1 MNDNNKDPFKPT
13 ISMQSEGITCLSKKS
28 INLSTSKPES
38 PSNFVSSSSQSDKSP
53 NLFTITLQNLNDS
66 SHLNQDSS
74 DVNSLPFNGLV
85 SSTTFMP
92 KGLREERR
100 RSNHNEV
107 ERRRRDNINKWIVEL
122 SKIIPECCNDQTKHG
137 QVSCFIKNAK

>member
-1 MNDNNKDPFKPT
+1 MSDNIKDPFKSSV
-13 ISMQSEGITCLSKKS
+13 SMESEGTSCFSKKT
-28 INLSTSKPES
+28 IDQSTSKPES
-38 PSNFVSSSSQSDKSP
+38 PLNLVSSSSQSDKSP

-66 SHLNQDSS
+66 INLNQDSS
-74 DVNSLPFNGLV
+74 DVNTSSFSGLV
-85 SSTTFMP
+85 SSTTLMP

-137 QVSCFIKNAK
+137 QVN